1 MSQLKN
7 KKILITAGPTW
18 IPIDKVRV
26 ITNIFKGRLG
36 IIIAKEAIKRKAK
49 VTLLLG
55 PGLISFSQ
63 KISSHIKVVRFKF
76 FKELFKLMKKE
87 ISSKKYDVVI
97 HSAAVGDF
105 EPIKFRHGKIS
116 SREENLILKLKPT
129 LKIVDK
135 IKKWDSSV
143 FLVKFKVEANLK
155 KKELIKRAY
164 KSMLISN
171 ADLMVAN
178 DLKNITDEKHKA
190 FIIDSKK
197 NIIQANTKEEIAKKL
212 LNIVTKFI

>member
-7 KKILITAGPTW
+7 KKILITAGSTW

-143 FLVKFKVEANLK
+143 FLVKLKVEANLK

>member
-63 KISSHIKVVRFKF
+63 KMC
-76 FKELFKLMKKE
+76 E
-87 ISSKKYDVVI
+87 
-97 HSAAVGDF
+97 
-105 EPIKFRHGKIS
+105 
-116 SREENLILKLKPT
+116 
-129 LKIVDK
+129 
-135 IKKWDSSV
+135 
-143 FLVKFKVEANLK
+143 
-155 KKELIKRAY
+155 
-164 KSMLISN
+164 
-171 ADLMVAN
+171 
-178 DLKNITDEKHKA
+178 
-190 FIIDSKK
+190 
-197 NIIQANTKEEIAKKL
+197 
-212 LNIVTKFI
+212 